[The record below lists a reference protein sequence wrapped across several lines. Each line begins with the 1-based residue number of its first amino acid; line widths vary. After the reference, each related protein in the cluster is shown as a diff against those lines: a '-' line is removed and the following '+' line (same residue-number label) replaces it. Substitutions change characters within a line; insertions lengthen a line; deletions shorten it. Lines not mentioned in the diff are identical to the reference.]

1 MTMTL
6 TNRILLIV
14 LAAAPVVPGLA
25 IFVAADG
32 TRAAATLTLVAA
44 FVLAALEERTG
55 LRKSQPMLL
64 TAGIVW
70 GLIALGASPDALS
83 VAEDAFREAL
93 VGYAGVMLF
102 VLVTMTYWNA
112 LVERRVFA
120 ALRFR
125 IRTLGWS
132 YRAIY
137 YALVAATFALAP
149 LLTDVVVA
157 ALFGGIAYALRKD
170 DPRFVAPACVGVVI
184 AANAGATLSPYGA
197 AARLAGWPGLGGL
210 AVPAPEAAW
219 LPAAVA
225 VLVPALAIARALP
238 DGGPDH
244 ATVPDGAW
252 RGGWLILTLLVAT
265 VGGSIALVHALS
277 LPAAAGMMT
286 GFALLQF
293 LGFYLRR
300 TQRPDEPS
308 SSAPCSGAIAGL
320 RDGVLAF
327 DIFHR
332 VACVQ
337 WDTLLYLGG
346 WMIAV
351 GGLHHLGVTGAMLG
365 TVAALPGWLGDVLVG
380 PLVAFWQAGV
390 VTAAATQAA
399 AADGIGSSV
408 LWLATS
414 LGGSLLALGSL
425 TGITLMGISGGRY
438 TFLAHLRWTPAI
450 LVGYLAALALD
461 RMVLAL

>member
-1 MTMTL
+1 VNATRRL
-6 TNRILLIV
+6 V
-14 LAAAPVVPGLA
+14 LAGFAAIPVAPGLA
-25 IFVAADG
+25 VSAGLDAVR
-32 TRAAATLTLVAA
+32 TTATLVLVGAL
-44 FVLAALEERTG
+44 VLAALEERTG

-64 TAGIVW
+64 AAGLVW
-70 GLIALGASPDALS
+70 ALIALGASPDALS
-83 VAEDAFREAL
+83 VAEGAFRAAL
-93 VGYAGVMLF
+93 VAYAGVMLF

-125 IRTLGWS
+125 IRSLGWS

-137 YALVAATFALAP
+137 YALVAATFVLAP

-157 ALFGGIAYALRKD
+157 AFFGGIAYALRKD
-170 DPRFVAPACVGVVI
+170 DPRFVAPACLGIVV
-184 AANAGATLSPYGA
+184 AANAGAVLSTYGA

-210 AVPAPEAAW
+210 AVPTPEAAW
-219 LPAAVA
+219 LPALVA
-225 VLVPALAIARALP
+225 VLIPALLIARSLP
-238 DGGPDH
+238 EGGPDR
-244 ATVPDGAW
+244 ASVPDAAW
-252 RGGWLILTLLVAT
+252 RGGWPILALLVAT
-265 VGGSIALVHALS
+265 VGGSIALVHAFS

-293 LGFYLRR
+293 LGFYLRH

-346 WMIAV
+346 WMITV
-351 GGLHHLGVTGAMLG
+351 GGLHHLGVTGAMLDA
-365 TVAALPGWLGDVLVG
+365 VAALPGWLGDALVG

-390 VTAAATQAA
+390 ITAAATQAA
-399 AADGIGSSV
+399 ALDGIGPEA
-408 LWLATS
+408 LWLGTS

-425 TGITLMGISGGRY
+425 TGIVVMGISAGSY
-438 TFLAHLRWTPAI
+438 TFLAHLRWTPVI
-450 LVGYLAALALD
+450 LLGYLAALALD

>member
-1 MTMTL
+1 MSFARGLML
-6 TNRILLIV
+6 V
-14 LAAAPVVPGLA
+14 GLAAVLVTPALVVSAG
-25 IFVAADG
+25 ADA
-32 TRAAATLTLVAA
+32 TRAAATLVLIAA

-64 TAGIVW
+64 TAGVVW
-70 GLIALGASPDALS
+70 GLIAFGASPDALS
-83 VAEDAFREAL
+83 VAEGAFRAAL

-132 YRAIY
+132 YRAVY
-137 YALVAATFALAP
+137 YALIAVTFALAP

-157 ALFGGIAYALRKD
+157 AFFGGIAYALRKD
-170 DPRFVAPACVGVVI
+170 DPRFVMPACLGIVI
-184 AANAGATLSPYGA
+184 AANAGATLSTYGA

-210 AVPAPEAAW
+210 VVPMPEAAW

-225 VLVPALAIARALP
+225 VLIPALAIARALP
-238 DGGPDH
+238 EGAPERPS
-244 ATVPDGAW
+244 VPDGAW
-252 RGGWLILTLLVAT
+252 RGGWLILLLLLAT
-265 VGGSIALVHALS
+265 VAGSIALVHTFS

-308 SSAPCSGAIAGL
+308 SSAPCAGAIAGL

-351 GGLHHLGVTGAMLG
+351 GGLHHLGVTGGMLDA
-365 TVAALPGWLGDVLVG
+365 VAALPGWLGDALVG

-390 VTAAATQAA
+390 VTAAATQSAA
-399 AADGIGSSV
+399 LDGIGLSV
-408 LWLATS
+408 LWLGTS

-425 TGITLMGISGGRY
+425 TGIVVMGISGGRY

-450 LVGYLAALALD
+450 LLGYLAALALD
-461 RMVLAL
+461 RMVLTP